1 MILLPPPSFLF
12 AFWDMEG
19 AGSFI
24 IHRYQYLCLLRD
36 SHGPN
41 TSVGFYFTY

>member
-12 AFWDMEG
+12 AFWDTEG
-19 AGSFI
+19 AESFI
-24 IHRYQYLCLLRD
+24 IHRYLCLLGN

-41 TSVGFYFTY
+41 IFVDFYFTY